1 MKILIIDNDLSTTTT
16 LSALLKS
23 KGDFSIDIAND
34 GQEGLNKM
42 AIDNNYDIVLLDI
55 MMPKVSGYDVCQAM
69 INDDKLKNIPV
80 FLMSSALPL
89 PADDFYKNLEK
100 FSKFDLIKGVL
111 EKPFNVDDL
120 LKKVGDLK

>member
-1 MKILIIDNDLSTTTT
+1 MKILIIDNDVSTTTT

-23 KGDFSIDIAND
+23 KGDFIIDTAHD

-42 AIDNNYDIVLLDI
+42 SVNDYDLVLLDI

-69 INDDKLKNIPV
+69 IGDEKLKNIPV

-89 PADDFYKNLEK
+89 PADVFYKNLED
-100 FSKFDLIKGVL
+100 FSKFDLVKAVF

-120 LKKVGDLK
+120 VDKINGL